1 MSSDTQDQS
10 QPPGTFLLVTER
22 DNGETGPSK
31 KSVILDPMPS
41 TDPNDPLNWTT
52 IRKTINF
59 ALVLAVTASIFSS
72 LSIQIIFWQQMSVD
86 LGLTFGQLNN
96 STSVMFVGLSLGCL
110 LFIPLARKFGRRPVY
125 LISTAV
131 MAAMSFWT
139 SEMTSLGE
147 LYGTNLLFGLA
158 GATNEA
164 IVQITV
170 SSSTTSSLEG
180 HYADLCSTSRSPT

>member
-1 MSSDTQDQS
+1 MSSDTQDQNHS
-10 QPPGTFLLVTER
+10 PGTFLLITER
-22 DNGETGPSK
+22 DSGEAGHSK
-31 KSVILDPMPS
+31 KSVILDPVPS

-110 LFIPLARKFGRRPVY
+110 LFIPLARKFGRRPIY
-125 LISTAV
+125 LVSTAV

-180 HYADLCSTSRSPT
+180 HYADLCSTSRSRT

>member
-1 MSSDTQDQS
+1 MSSGAQDRS
-10 QPPGTFLLVTER
+10 HPPGTFLLITDR
-22 DNGETGPSK
+22 DNGETGPSN
-31 KSVILDPMPS
+31 KSVILDPVPS
-41 TDPNDPLNWTT
+41 ADPNDPLNWSTA
-52 IRKTINF
+52 RKSINF

-72 LSIQIIFWQQMSVD
+72 FSIQIIFWQQMSVD

-96 STSVMFVGLSLGCL
+96 SSSVMFVGLSLGCL

-125 LISTAV
+125 LVSTSV

-139 SEMTSLGE
+139 AEMSSLGE

-164 IVQITV
+164 LVQITV
-170 SSSTTSSLEG
+170 SSSTTSS
-180 HYADLCSTSRSPT
+180 HQDHPTDLRLV